1 LTKKTG
7 GGDRINFQNNNS
19 NNNGSNGFAGN
30 DDGNSKLQL
39 NLNNSPVDFD
49 EVFSIIILKF
59 L

>member
-19 NNNGSNGFAGN
+19 NNNRSNGFAGN

-39 NLNNSPVDFD
+39 NLNNCPVDFD